1 MEHGEGVRSFIQS
14 IIHSSIRGSTTTGR
28 WMRSWERGRSCL
40 CGVVVV
46 VVYYCMCGKGLSGEE
61 RRDLETNR
69 VFTVRSRRLR
79 DLDLAREPIIRRQNH
94 PKNSDSSSLGRMF
107 GLWEREREI
116 LDRFCVISSH
126 KTSTKLVVGGWWL
139 LVDDLD
145 PIRAGRWA
153 GLGWA
158 GILSDRGIWDRYV
171 QARST

>member
-1 MEHGEGVRSFIQS
+1 VRRCGMEHGEGVRSFIQS

-94 PKNSDSSSLGRMF
+94 PQEFRFFLFRKNVWFVGKGEGDPRPFLCDQ
-107 GLWEREREI
+107 LTQNVDE
-116 LDRFCVISSH
+116 
-126 KTSTKLVVGGWWL
+126 VGGWWL
-139 LVDDLD
+139 VVV
-145 PIRAGRWA
+145 G
-153 GLGWA
+153 
-158 GILSDRGIWDRYV
+158 
-171 QARST
+171 